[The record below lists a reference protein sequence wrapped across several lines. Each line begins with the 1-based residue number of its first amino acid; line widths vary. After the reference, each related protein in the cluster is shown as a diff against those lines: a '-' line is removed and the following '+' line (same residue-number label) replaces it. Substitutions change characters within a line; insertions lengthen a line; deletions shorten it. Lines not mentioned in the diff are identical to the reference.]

1 MHVLYWFFRLLE
13 TTMPIP
19 AVSHVQQ
26 KPVISYLFPNTAM
39 YMLLYSHIHQAYFS
53 AQKGARCFI
62 NQLYCIPK

>member
-1 MHVLYWFFRLLE
+1 
-13 TTMPIP
+13 MPIP